1 MNYLSVEQLSKSYN
15 EQALFNDITFG
26 ISQGQKVALVGKNGC
41 GKSTLLKI
49 IGGVESP
56 DSGKVVFRKGIKL
69 SFLSQNPKFDNHL
82 TVRDYIFD
90 QDNELLSTVSEYEQ
104 FIESENP
111 DIDGRCYQE
120 LINKMD
126 SLAAWD
132 FESQVKQILGKLG
145 IHDLDLFVDELSG
158 GQKKRVALAAALVE
172 KPDFLILDEP
182 TNHLDIEVIEWL
194 EKYLST
200 QTMSLLLVTHDR
212 YFLEEVTNEIIEIDN
227 QTIYTYKG
235 SYSYYLE
242 KKSERQ
248 TKEATE
254 VSKAKNLL
262 VKELEWLRR
271 MPKARSTKAK
281 YRIDATHDLMDV
293 ANKDLREDALTLK
306 INTKRQGKKILE
318 LHHLTKSFDGEKY
331 LNDFSYIFKKKDRI
345 GIVGKNGV
353 GKTTLLNVITGE
365 LKLDSGEAVLGETT
379 RFGYYKQEEI
389 SYPAETKVIDVVREV
404 AEVVKLSD
412 GATIT
417 AAQFLNHFLFPHE
430 MHMTPVE
437 KLSGG
442 EKRRLQLLRVLID
455 TPNFLILDEPTND
468 LDILTMNVL
477 EDYLLHFEG
486 TLIIVSHDRYF
497 MDKLAGH
504 LFVFGGNG
512 EIFDFPGNYSDYKN
526 HAVQLEK
533 DSNKKNRKSK
543 DNQISKQRTE
553 QNRPPASKAG
563 KLSYNEKKEFES
575 LEQEI
580 VELESRKEDLINKL
594 NDGSGNH
601 EELMAWSL
609 EIEQLTSRIEKKE
622 YRWLELSE
630 RA

>member
-15 EQALFNDITFG
+15 EQALFDNLTFG
-26 ISQGQKVALVGKNGC
+26 INQGQKVALVGKNGC

-49 IGGVESP
+49 IGGLESA
-56 DSGKVVFRKGIKL
+56 DSGRVVFRKGVKL
-69 SFLSQNPKFDNHL
+69 SFLTQNPEFSSHQ
-82 TVRDYIFD
+82 TVRDFIFD
-90 QDNELLSTVSEYEQ
+90 QDNELLSTVSEYEEL
-104 FIESENP
+104 IESK
-111 DIDGRCYQE
+111 DADVTSKRYQA

-126 SLAAWD
+126 ALSAWD

-145 IHDLDLFVDELSG
+145 IHDLGLFVDELSG
-158 GQKKRVALAAALVE
+158 GQRKRVALAATLVE

-182 TNHLDIEVIEWL
+182 TNHLDIDVIEWL
-194 EKYLST
+194 EKYLSS

-212 YFLEEVTNEIIEIDN
+212 YFLEGVTNEIIEIDD
-227 QTIYTYKG
+227 QTIYSYKG
-235 SYSYYLE
+235 NYSFYLE

-248 TKEATE
+248 TQEAIE

-271 MPKARSTKAK
+271 MPKARGTKAK
-281 YRIDATHDLMDV
+281 YRIDAAHDLMDV
-293 ANKDLREDALTLK
+293 AAKDLQENSLTLK
-306 INTKRQGKKILE
+306 IRTKRQGKKILE
-318 LHHLTKSFDGEKY
+318 LHHLTKSFDGVKF
-331 LNDFSYIFKKKDRI
+331 LDNFSYTFKKKDRI
-345 GIVGKNGV
+345 GIVGKNGA
-353 GKTTLLNVITGE
+353 GKTTLLNVITGI
-365 LKLDSGEAVLGETT
+365 LALDGGEAVLGETT
-379 RFGYYKQEEI
+379 QFGYYKQEEVT
-389 SYPAETKVIDVVREV
+389 YPEGTRVIDVVKEV

-442 EKRRLQLLRVLID
+442 EKRRLQLLRVLIQ

-477 EDYLLHFEG
+477 EDYLYDFEG

-497 MDKLAGH
+497 MDKLAEH
-504 LFVFGGNG
+504 LFVFQGDA
-512 EIFDFPGNYSDYKN
+512 EIDDFPGNYSDYRN
-526 HAVQLEK
+526 HVDQLER
-533 DSNKKNRKSK
+533 DSNKKQNGTKDKKATRPKS
-543 DNQISKQRTE
+543 E
-553 QNRPPASKAG
+553 QKK

-580 VELESRKEDLINKL
+580 HDLENGKEAIMEKL
-594 NDGSGNH
+594 NSGSDNH
-601 EELMAWSL
+601 EEMMEWSL
-609 EIEQLTSRIEKKE
+609 GIEELTNQIEEKE
-622 YRWLELSE
+622 LRWLELSE
-630 RA
+630 LA